1 MTETPSESTDLKTQY
16 TAQVAT
22 DLERNAKEQERLIG
36 EIDAL
41 QEQLLS
47 LRQDHAVLVNMQQ
60 ALGVAAAEPTPT
72 ATAEEVTTPSV
83 PRQKTAPA
91 PEAGKRTRAKKAEP
105 SQGGKGT
112 RKATATKTAGPRT
125 ATSKTATAKTTTAK
139 TTSPKTES
147 PKAENPKPT
156 AAKAATATKT
166 ATTKATTSKSGT
178 AKVSDA
184 KASDGKA
191 STAKPAATKTAASK
205 TAASKSPTTKA
216 AASKTAAK
224 TATATAEKTQPTLVE
239 LIRRHLTEQSEPRS
253 AAEVATALTQAH
265 PDRRIQTNVVRTTLE
280 GLVAKSNAQRV
291 KQGSSVYYTG
301 PDAPEQAAPPQPASE
316 PAPAAD

>member
-60 ALGVAAAEPTPT
+60 ALGVAAPEPTP
-72 ATAEEVTTPSV
+72 AAEEVTTPSV

-91 PEAGKRTRAKKAEP
+91 PEAGKRTRARKAEP

-112 RKATATKTAGPRT
+112 RKATATQTAGPRT
-125 ATSKTATAKTTTAK
+125 ATTKTTTTK

-147 PKAENPKPT
+147 PKAESPKP
-156 AAKAATATKT
+156 TATKT
-166 ATTKATTSKSGT
+166 ATAKASTAKSGT
-178 AKVSDA
+178 AK
-184 KASDGKA
+184 ASDDKA
-191 STAKPAATKTAASK
+191 STAKPAATKPAAGK
-205 TAASKSPTTKA
+205 TAASKPPATKT

-224 TATATAEKTQPTLVE
+224 TATATATAEKAQPTLVE

-301 PDAPEQAAPPQPASE
+301 PDAPEQATPPQPASE

>member
-60 ALGVAAAEPTPT
+60 ALGVAAPEPTP
-72 ATAEEVTTPSV
+72 AAEEVTTPSV
-83 PRQKTAPA
+83 PRQKSAPA
-91 PEAGKRTRAKKAEP
+91 PEAGKRTRARKAEP

-112 RKATATKTAGPRT
+112 RKAAATKTAGPRT
-125 ATSKTATAKTTTAK
+125 ATTKTTTAK

-147 PKAENPKPT
+147 PKPA
-156 AAKAATATKT
+156 AAKTTTATKT
-166 ATTKATTSKSGT
+166 ATTKATTAKSGT
-178 AKVSDA
+178 AK
-184 KASDGKA
+184 ASDDKA
-191 STAKPAATKTAASK
+191 STAKPAATKPAAGKTAASK
-205 TAASKSPTTKA
+205 TPATKT

-224 TATATAEKTQPTLVE
+224 TATATATAEKAQPTLVE

-301 PDAPEQAAPPQPASE
+301 PDAPEQATPPQPASE

>member
-60 ALGVAAAEPTPT
+60 ALGVAAPEPTP
-72 ATAEEVTTPSV
+72 AAEEVTTPSV

-91 PEAGKRTRAKKAEP
+91 PEAGKRTRARKAEP

-112 RKATATKTAGPRT
+112 RKATATQTAGPRT
-125 ATSKTATAKTTTAK
+125 ATTKTTTAK

-147 PKAENPKPT
+147 PKAESPKPT
-156 AAKAATATKT
+156 AAKTTTATKT
-166 ATTKATTSKSGT
+166 VTTKASTAKSGT
-178 AKVSDA
+178 AK
-184 KASDGKA
+184 ASDDKA
-191 STAKPAATKTAASK
+191 STAKPAAGKTAASK
-205 TAASKSPTTKA
+205 PPATKT

-224 TATATAEKTQPTLVE
+224 TATATATAEKAQPTLVE

-301 PDAPEQAAPPQPASE
+301 PDAPEQATPPQPASE

>member
-16 TAQVAT
+16 TAQVAA

-60 ALGVAAAEPTPT
+60 ALGAAASVAAPV
-72 ATAEEVTTPSV
+72 AEEVATPSV
-83 PRQKTAPA
+83 PRQKTASTPG
-91 PEAGKRTRAKKAEP
+91 AGKRTRAKKAEP
-105 SQGGKGT
+105 PQDGKRT
-112 RKATATKTAGPRT
+112 RKSTAPKPTTAKTATATTKTATATAKAPTDAKATTTKGGTAKATTARSGEGKATTAKTAATKTA
-125 ATSKTATAKTTTAK
+125 
-139 TTSPKTES
+139 
-147 PKAENPKPT
+147 
-156 AAKAATATKT
+156 
-166 ATTKATTSKSGT
+166 KS
-178 AKVSDA
+178 
-184 KASDGKA
+184 
-191 STAKPAATKTAASK
+191 AATKTAA
-205 TAASKSPTTKA
+205 TKSA
-216 AASKTAAK
+216 AA
-224 TATATAEKTQPTLVE
+224 EKAQPTLVE

-301 PDAPEQAAPPQPASE
+301 PDAPEPTVPPQSSSE
-316 PAPAAD
+316 PAQATD